1 MTGVTVSLGFR
12 KHGLITHSCTIRL
25 VWCGVGWSEP
35 SCNFGHVASQLT
47 SFASFVISLPSLLE
61 NLFQRGKSDCPSEK
75 LATVTFSRS
84 CFRTLCAHATPRHSR
99 MTQNAICTWW
109 IAIQLQCTVLF
120 LIPACPISRF
130 SLLLHTV
137 TAFNCSDRLRQ
148 GLGSGLMAFCN
159 HSVTSVSVSCA
170 CNAIQTNEVSLCSFL
185 IQYGSTK
192 VLLSFLNATLQLQFR
207 EQLDMSRWQG
217 GTQWQRVQ
225 ESEQLHCT
233 CS

>member
-35 SCNFGHVASQLT
+35 SCNFGHVAFQLT

-61 NLFQRGKSDCPSEK
+61 NLFQRAKSDCPLEK

-84 CFRTLCAHATPRHSR
+84 CFRTLRAQTKAQ
-99 MTQNAICTWW
+99 QND
-109 IAIQLQCTVLF
+109 TVRNMHMVDCDSTLMYST
-120 LIPACPISRF
+120 LSRF

-159 HSVTSVSVSCA
+159 HSVTSISVSWCFLCLQ
-170 CNAIQTNEVSLCSFL
+170 CNPN
-185 IQYGSTK
+185 
-192 VLLSFLNATLQLQFR
+192 
-207 EQLDMSRWQG
+207 D
-217 GTQWQRVQ
+217 
-225 ESEQLHCT
+225 
-233 CS
+233 